1 MGKKRR
7 SKDRKKLTC
16 AESFP
21 CEDAYHYHFANH
33 HSAQRARILVQN
45 PLQRNQWTH
54 WEAEYN
60 SEVHYPVAV
69 VTKTVVMSWKG
80 VAPVDVVVAA
90 AQTAWKKRKYSVVRI
105 AAAAVVRIVVAGYT
119 AVHIAADAS

>member
-1 MGKKRR
+1 MGKKEEQ
-7 SKDRKKLTC
+7 KRKKLTC

-33 HSAQRARILVQN
+33 HSTQRARILVQN

-69 VTKTVVMSWKG
+69 VAKTVVTSWNG
-80 VAPVDVVVAA
+80 VALVDVVAA

-105 AAAAVVRIVVAGYT
+105 AAAVVRIVAGYT

>member
-1 MGKKRR
+1 MYTHIGKNEDQK
-7 SKDRKKLTC
+7 RKKLTC

-80 VAPVDVVVAA
+80 VAPVDVVAAA
-90 AQTAWKKRKYSVVRI
+90 AQTVWKKRKYSVVRI
-105 AAAAVVRIVVAGYT
+105 AAAVRIVAGYT